1 MFVFSAAG
9 LFVGFAVGVTGV
21 GGGSLMTPL
30 LILLFGFSPAVA
42 VGTDLLYAS
51 GTKAF
56 GVWLHGRQQT
66 IDWRIVGRL
75 AMGSVPASLA
85 TVTWL
90 HFVGISEQVEHLMTL
105 TLCIAIVA
113 TALLTLVKQRLV
125 AAGKDDKGGSA
136 SSFLKALH
144 GRWQAPITVA
154 GGVVLGVLVTMS
166 SVGAGVLGTTLL
178 LLLYPRLSAITIV
191 GTDIAH
197 AVPLTLIAGLGHISL
212 GTPDFSTLGY
222 LLIGSIPGIWLGT
235 RIGYRLPEHYLRPI
249 IAVMLIIIGV
259 VMFIDTVSTTI
270 GG

>member
-1 MFVFSAAG
+1 MLTFSLAG

-30 LILLFGFSPAVA
+30 LILVFGFSPAIA

-66 IDWRIVGRL
+66 IDWRIVTRL
-75 AMGSVPASLA
+75 ACGSVPASLT
-85 TVTWL
+85 TVAIL
-90 HFVGISEQVEHLMTL
+90 HFVGIDEGVEHLMTL
-105 TLCIAIVA
+105 TLCVAIIA

-125 AAGKDDKGGSA
+125 SAGKSRRA
-136 SSFLKALH
+136 AALLR
-144 GRWQAPITVA
+144 RWRGPVTVV

-178 LLLYPRLSAITIV
+178 LLLYPRLSAVTIV

-212 GTPDFSTLGY
+212 GTPDFTVLAFLLLGS
-222 LLIGSIPGIWLGT
+222 LPGIWLGT
-235 RIGYRLPEHYLRPI
+235 RVGYRLPDQVLRPV
-249 IAVMLIIIGV
+249 IAVLLAVIGT
-259 VMFIDTVSTTI
+259 VMFFDTAAAAI
-270 GG
+270 AH